1 MGPSDT
7 DDILQRF
14 GAKVRLYRRNLDI
27 SQEKLAEISGLH
39 RTYIGSIERGEQ
51 NISLKNIVKVAH
63 ALGISPAAL
72 LQEDE

>member
-1 MGPSDT
+1 MRPSDT
-7 DDILQRF
+7 NDILQRF
-14 GAKVRLYRRNLDI
+14 GEKVRSYRKNLGI
-27 SQEKLAEISGLH
+27 SQERLAEISGLH